1 MVAQRGKD
9 RSCACPQY
17 HRGCSLPSL
26 ITSMI
31 KTKLQLQTPME
42 LKIRVKAEC
51 GLRQEHWL
59 PVVTMLSEYG
69 KVPSPI
75 KIKCEGKEKDFPIL
89 RINYNLCSMYN
100 YVSRVKKPQRGIYH
114 VISVELVGELTNQKR
129 FKNLNKS
136 LAYIFKVF
144 WNVNIST
151 TNSRLECLKIIWLW
165 VNT

>member
-1 MVAQRGKD
+1 
-9 RSCACPQY
+9 
-17 HRGCSLPSL
+17 
-26 ITSMI
+26 
-31 KTKLQLQTPME
+31 ME
-42 LKIRVKAEC
+42 LKVRVNAEC

-59 PVVTMLSEYG
+59 PVVDMLSEYG

-129 FKNLNKS
+129 FNKS

-144 WNVNIST
+144 RNINIST
-151 TNSRLECLKIIWLW
+151 TNSQLECLKIIGLR
-165 VNT
+165 VNTL